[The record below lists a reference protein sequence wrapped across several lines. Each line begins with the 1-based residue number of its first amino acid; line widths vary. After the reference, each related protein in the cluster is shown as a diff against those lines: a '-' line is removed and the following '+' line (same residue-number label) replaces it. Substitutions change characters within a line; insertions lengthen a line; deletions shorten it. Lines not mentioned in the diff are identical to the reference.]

1 MNNYISLGDLSSQL
15 FFKYKQEKNAI
26 YVVPHISANYGYIL
40 PISNR
45 SLTGN
50 TYTFIYQRKPN
61 CELFIAPISHRKH
74 FSKTFVSYKKYSK
87 KLQKYLDKRR
97 TAKISGFQKGAV
109 GYQENSVERSSKEFK
124 SYTNMIEIPKQ
135 HIEIKKSYSYQD
147 LGGLNKIMDIFDIS
161 PSDKPN
167 YAKNWPLCA
176 NDFKPPEPLDVFVR
190 DVVSPENCGL
200 TTSYGLRKSL
210 GYFFG
215 SSPDDFVEDFVFD
228 D

>member
-1 MNNYISLGDLSSQL
+1 MNNYISLGDLSSPL
-15 FFKYKQEKNAI
+15 FFTYKQEKNAI

-97 TAKISGFQKGAV
+97 TA
-109 GYQENSVERSSKEFK
+109 
-124 SYTNMIEIPKQ
+124 SYTNMIEIPKPMT
-135 HIEIKKSYSYQD
+135 KAFSYQD

-161 PSDKPN
+161 PADKPN

-176 NDFKPPEPLDVFVR
+176 NDFKPPEPLDIFVR

-210 GYFFG
+210 SYFFG
-215 SSPDDFVEDFVFD
+215 SSPDDFVEDFIFD